1 MKIQIELTP
10 TAQRL
15 VALTG
20 HVEFSTEVEQ
30 GMAMPGVG
38 DLLRITMSE
47 PPLFLRVVERKYDF
61 TTSPATVVS
70 VRVLVPI

>member
-15 VALTG
+15 VSLSGT
-20 HVEFSTEVEQ
+20 VEFSTEVEQ

-47 PPLFLRVVERKYDF
+47 PPLYLRVVERKYDF
-61 TTSPATVVS
+61 TTSPATVTL
-70 VRVLVPI
+70 VLGASA